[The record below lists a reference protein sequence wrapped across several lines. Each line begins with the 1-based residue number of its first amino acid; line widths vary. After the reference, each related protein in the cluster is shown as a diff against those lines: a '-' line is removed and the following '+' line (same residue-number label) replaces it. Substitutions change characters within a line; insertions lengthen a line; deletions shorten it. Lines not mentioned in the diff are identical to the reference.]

1 MKIISY
7 SLFNSNKKF
16 NNIRYW
22 DDHKTTNYRYWI
34 NLPAVILVNN
44 LLYPNYKT
52 KLFIDN
58 TIKNSIL
65 YTFLQY
71 LSSDDTF
78 NFILHEIADNV
89 SENEPSC
96 RKKMWRY
103 IPIWDKENSIVFP
116 RDLDSLPNTSEL
128 KCCRL
133 FQISNCEIMT
143 IRSHLHHTHT
153 NPALR
158 MLGGLSG
165 FKPNIINYPSD
176 YKSFYEESKKL
187 TQWGL
192 DQDAIRIYFLEKQTN
207 NYLKNKFMDCAIN
220 YRTENS
226 NWPCIPISEN
236 DLNKITLSES
246 ESNILKITDPL
257 TDWAGKPID
266 SRNILN
272 SIIELSENIGI
283 KIKTY
288 LKTNLQLGKIYNV

>member
-16 NNIRYW
+16 NDIRYW
-22 DDHKTTNYRYWI
+22 DDHKTTDYRYWI
-34 NLPAVILVNN
+34 NLPAVILVNS
-44 LLYPNYKT
+44 LLYPQYKT

-65 YTFLQY
+65 YPFLQY
-71 LSSDDTF
+71 LSSDDSF
-78 NFILHEIADNV
+78 NFILHEITDSV
-89 SENEPSC
+89 PENEPSC

-103 IPIWDKENSIVFP
+103 IPIWDKKNSIVFP

-133 FQISNCEIMT
+133 FEISDCEIMT
-143 IRSHLHHTHT
+143 IRSHPHHTHT

-165 FKPNIINYPSD
+165 FKPNIINDPSD

-226 NWPCIPISEN
+226 NWPCIPVSEN

-246 ESNILKITDPL
+246 ESTILKIIDPL

-272 SIIELSENIGI
+272 NIIELSGNTGI

-288 LKTNLQLGKIYNV
+288 LQTNLELKKIYNV